1 MGKNLKFF
9 HDDSSIPCARGPLSE
24 KLLTVFLETDIQGDT
39 IILSALLDDIWAV
52 ENGHSESRE
61 FYGNAHTVIL
71 TADTATIKSEIDENA
86 PSYNTKLKH
95 LTEVLQDWEA
105 FI

>member
-1 MGKNLKFF
+1 MGKNLKFY
-9 HDDSSIPCARGPLSE
+9 HDENNIPCARGPLSE
-24 KLLTVFLETDIQGDT
+24 KMLTTFLETDIQGDT

-52 ENGHSESRE
+52 ENGHAESRE
-61 FYGNAHTVIL
+61 FFGNAHTVTL
-71 TADTATIKSEIDENA
+71 TRDSAMIQSEVDESA
-86 PSYNTKLKH
+86 PSYTSKLKH

>member
-1 MGKNLKFF
+1 MSKNLKFF
-9 HDDSSIPCARGPLSE
+9 HDNNNIPCARGPLAE
-24 KLLTVFLETDIQGDT
+24 KSLTVFLETDIQGDT

-61 FYGNAHTVIL
+61 FYGNAHTVTL
-71 TADTATIKSEIDENA
+71 TADTATIQSEVDENA
-86 PSYNTKLKH
+86 QTYTTKLKH

>member
-1 MGKNLKFF
+1 MGKNIKFY
-9 HDDSSIPCARGPLSE
+9 HDDNNIPCARGPLSE

-39 IILSALLDDIWAV
+39 IILNALMDDIWAV
-52 ENGHSESRE
+52 ENGHSETRE
-61 FYGNAHTVIL
+61 FFGNAHTVTL
-71 TADTATIKSEIDENA
+71 TIDSATIQSELDEA
-86 PSYNTKLKH
+86 EPSYTTKLKH